1 MNAQGRQ
8 WRFWAWTFAIFILLI
23 WLLRSMLAPFVAGM
37 AVAYLL
43 DPVVDRLEVRRVP
56 RWAATTLVL
65 AGFVL
70 ALALAL
76 VLLVP
81 LIQDQIAQLIHIAP
95 EWIAWA
101 KKEILPAVQQW
112 LKRLSP
118 SDVQRL
124 RDAAGDYAGT
134 AVGWTAEILRNVVDR
149 GIALVDI
156 LSVIFITPIVAFYLL
171 RDWDR
176 LVETVDGWLPRHHVE
191 TIREQAR
198 AVDAT
203 LAGFVR
209 GQATVCLALGSFYAL
224 ALTAAGLD
232 FGLVIGMISG
242 LLSFIPFVGTL
253 FGFVASVGIA
263 LFQFDE
269 TWRIGLVVGLFLFG
283 QAIEGN
289 ILTPKLVGDKVGLH
303 PVWVIFALMAGG
315 ALFGFVGVL
324 LAMPVAAVL
333 GVLARFALKHYTE
346 SSFYRG
352 HGPVEPSGLDL
363 APDPLLSH
371 PAAQGAERGGGVA
384 DIPPPP

>member
-1 MNAQGRQ
+1 MNTQERQ
-8 WRFWAWTFAIFILLI
+8 WRFWAWTFAIFILLV

-43 DPVVDRLEVRRVP
+43 DPVVDRLERRHVP

-65 AGFVL
+65 IGFVL

-76 VLLVP
+76 LLLVP
-81 LIQDQIAQLIHIAP
+81 LIQDQVVQLIHMAP
-95 EWIAWA
+95 EWVAWA
-101 KKEILPAVQQW
+101 KKEVLPTVQRW

-118 SDVQRL
+118 SDVQKL
-124 RDAAGDYAGT
+124 REAAGDYAGT

-176 LVETVDGWLPRHHVE
+176 LIAAVDGWLPRHHAD

-198 AVDAT
+198 AVDTT

-209 GQATVCLALGSFYAL
+209 GQATVCLALGTFYAL

-289 ILTPKLVGDKVGLH
+289 VLTPKLVGDKVGLH

-333 GVLARFALKHYTE
+333 GVLTRFLLKRYTD

-352 HGPVEPSGLDL
+352 HGPAEPAGLDL
-363 APDPLLSH
+363 PPDPLLSH